1 MKKCLNVIGKITT
14 IEARIKEKDIMAFF
28 NSVRKNCPMNDY
40 LEMFTYRLEYLSL
53 RTGEGVLCHEGN
65 IIREVI

>member
-28 NSVRKNCPMNDY
+28 NSVRKNCPMND
-40 LEMFTYRLEYLSL
+40 
-53 RTGEGVLCHEGN
+53 
-65 IIREVI
+65 